1 MTLSGFEILDI
12 LELIVFTPGLIASIY
27 VVYKHGH
34 RKQLGWRFLVMIC
47 LFRLIGAATS
57 LASVH
62 HPSSGLTIT
71 YDIMNSFGL
80 SAAIYTALGLL
91 SRVQSGMDI
100 HGLPP
105 RVFRLLGLPGLAGLV
120 LSIIASINLFSDDSS
135 DQSDGL
141 TYFRVAMILFLV
153 VFIADILITIHSF
166 FHISHVQESDRRLL
180 FAVTAAIVFM
190 AVRTCFSLLCAF
202 ANNPRFFSSWSLEWE
217 AILVHACL
225 GVLME
230 AIIVG
235 IFLWAGFT
243 TPPAARP
250 VSPRR
255 KVGPA
260 VYQEDLE
267 RAKQSA

>member
-12 LELIVFTPGLIASIY
+12 LELIFFTPGLVASIY

-47 LFRLIGAATS
+47 LFRLIGASTS

-62 HPSSGLTIT
+62 HPSTGLTVT

-80 SAAIYTALGLL
+80 SAVIYTALGLL
-91 SRVQSGMDI
+91 ARVQSGMDV

-105 RVFRLLGLPGLAGLV
+105 RIFRLLGLPGIAGLV
-120 LSIIASINLFSDDSS
+120 LCILGSINIFSDDTS
-135 DQSDGL
+135 DQKNGL

-153 VFIADILITIHSF
+153 VFVADILITIHSY
-166 FHISHVQESDRRLL
+166 FHISHVQKSDRRLL
-180 FAVTAAIVFM
+180 FAVTAAIFFM
-190 AVRTCFSLLCAF
+190 ATRTCFSLLCAF
-202 ANNPRFFSSWSLEWE
+202 ANNPRYFSSWSLEWE

-243 TPPAARP
+243 TVPAPRAT
-250 VSPRR
+250 SPRR

-260 VYQEDLE
+260 VYQIDSESS
-267 RAKQSA
+267 KPQV